1 MKLVAATDPILR
13 AELERF
19 DFSNPPVN
27 PMELAQELIE
37 FMYENNGLGLAANQ
51 VGLPYRVFV
60 MRGNSDTGDIVCFN
74 PRVVDVGEKEALME
88 EGCLSYPGLLVKIK
102 RPQSIKVRFQLPD
115 GDTTTQT
122 FAGLS
127 SRVFQ
132 HELDHLNGVVH
143 VDRAS
148 RFHKDQALRK
158 QKKLLRTVDIR
169 AAV

>member
-1 MKLVAATDPILR
+1 MKLVPTTDPILR
-13 AELERF
+13 TEIDRF
-19 DFSNPPVN
+19 DFSNPPTD
-27 PMELAQELIE
+27 PMKLATDLIQ
-37 FMYENNGLGLAANQ
+37 FMYDNNGLGLSANQ

-60 MRGNSDTGDIVCFN
+60 MRGNSDSGDIACFN
-74 PRVVDVGEKEALME
+74 PRIVDVGEKEGMME

-102 RPQSIKVRFQLPD
+102 RPQAIKVRFQLPD

-127 SRVFQ
+127 ARVFL
-132 HELDHLNGVVH
+132 HELDHLNGIVH
-143 VDRAS
+143 LDRAS

>member
-1 MKLVAATDPILR
+1 MKLVATTDPILR
-13 AELERF
+13 TELERF
-19 DFSNPPVN
+19 DFGNPPVD

-37 FMYENNGLGLAANQ
+37 YMYKNNGLGLAANQ
-51 VGLPYRVFV
+51 VGLPHRVFV
-60 MRGNSDTGDIVCFN
+60 MRGNSETGDIVCFN
-74 PRVVDVGEKEALME
+74 PRIVDVGEKQGLME

-115 GDTTTQT
+115 GDTVTQT

-143 VDRAS
+143 LERAS
-148 RFHKDQALRK
+148 TFHRDQALRK
-158 QKKLLRTVDIR
+158 QKKFKKLVDLN